1 MRYYTRQQIAEL
13 LETDDGFV
21 VALESEEVIVAD
33 APPGSSGEYSERM
46 LERVRVAEN
55 LVHELDVN
63 MAGAAVIVRMR
74 EELAELRKRVR
85 DLARELERRG

>member
-1 MRYYTRQQIAEL
+1 VRYYTRQQIAEL

-33 APPGSSGEYSERM
+33 APPGSPGEYSERM